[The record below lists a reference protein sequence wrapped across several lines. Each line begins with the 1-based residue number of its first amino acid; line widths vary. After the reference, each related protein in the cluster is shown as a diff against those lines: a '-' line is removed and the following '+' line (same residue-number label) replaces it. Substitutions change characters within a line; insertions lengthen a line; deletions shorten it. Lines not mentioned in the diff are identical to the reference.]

1 MKNSIDQMLHK
12 EFLGKRLVFAEN
24 LCTEKGQH
32 ILNQIKNDPEL
43 AQQVMN
49 HLLTEGEL
57 FYVTLDADKPLRQE
71 LLTDVL
77 ERYCLSQAEFADETG
92 AENARISRV
101 VNGGV
106 LTPAHVFGNKKYY
119 YTRLFWKEDIK
130 NYAKYVEVTSYKSA
144 RKVKEKLIEKAEER
158 EVKRK
163 TKE

>member
-1 MKNSIDQMLHK
+1 MPDNMPDNQ
-12 EFLGKRLVFAEN
+12 
-24 LCTEKGQH
+24 

-57 FYVTLDADKPLRQE
+57 FYETLDADKPLRQE
-71 LLTDVL
+71 LLTEVL
-77 ERYCLSQAEFADETG
+77 ERYCLSQAEFAEKTG
-92 AENARISRV
+92 AENARITRDVS
-101 VNGGV
+101 NGI
-106 LTPAHVFGNKKYY
+106 LTPVHIFGDKKYY
-119 YTRLFWKEDIK
+119 YTRLFWKEDVK

-163 TKE
+163 KKE

>member
-1 MKNSIDQMLHK
+1 MPDNQ
-12 EFLGKRLVFAEN
+12 
-24 LCTEKGQH
+24 

-57 FYVTLDADKPLRQE
+57 FYETLDADKPLRQE
-71 LLTDVL
+71 LLTEIL
-77 ERYCLSQAEFADETG
+77 ERYCLSQAEFAEKTG
-92 AENARISRV
+92 AENARITRDVS
-101 VNGGV
+101 NGI
-106 LTPAHVFGNKKYY
+106 LTPVHIFGDKKYY
-119 YTRLFWKEDIK
+119 YTRLFWKEDVK

>member
-1 MKNSIDQMLHK
+1 MPDNQ
-12 EFLGKRLVFAEN
+12 
-24 LCTEKGQH
+24 

-49 HLLTEGEL
+49 HLLTEREL
-57 FYVTLDADKPLRQE
+57 FYETLDANKPLRQE
-71 LLTDVL
+71 LLTDML

-92 AENARISRV
+92 AENARITRD

-130 NYAKYVEVTSYKSA
+130 NYAKYVDMTSYKST
-144 RKVKEKLIEKAEER
+144 RKVKEKLKEKAEER

-163 TKE
+163 IKD

>member
-1 MKNSIDQMLHK
+1 MPDNQ
-12 EFLGKRLVFAEN
+12 
-24 LCTEKGQH
+24 

-43 AQQVMN
+43 AQQIMN

-57 FYVTLDADKPLRQE
+57 FYETLDADKPLRQE
-71 LLTDVL
+71 LLTEVL
-77 ERYCLSQAEFADETG
+77 ERYCLSQAEFAEKTG
-92 AENARISRV
+92 AENARITRDVS
-101 VNGGV
+101 NGI
-106 LTPAHVFGNKKYY
+106 LTPVHIFGDKKYY
-119 YTRLFWKEDIK
+119 YTRLFWKEDVK

>member
-1 MKNSIDQMLHK
+1 MPDNQ
-12 EFLGKRLVFAEN
+12 
-24 LCTEKGQH
+24 

-49 HLLTEGEL
+49 HLLTEREL
-57 FYVTLDADKPLRQE
+57 FYETLDADKPLRQE
-71 LLTDVL
+71 LLTDIL

-92 AENARISRV
+92 AENARITRD

-130 NYAKYVEVTSYKSA
+130 NYATYVDMTSYKSTQ
-144 RKVKEKLIEKAEER
+144 KVKEKLKENAEER

-163 TKE
+163 IKD

>member
-1 MKNSIDQMLHK
+1 MPDNMPDNQ
-12 EFLGKRLVFAEN
+12 
-24 LCTEKGQH
+24 

-57 FYVTLDADKPLRQE
+57 FYETLDADKPLRQE
-71 LLTDVL
+71 LLTEVL
-77 ERYCLSQAEFADETG
+77 ERYCLSQAEFAEKTG
-92 AENARISRV
+92 AENARITRDVS
-101 VNGGV
+101 NGI
-106 LTPAHVFGNKKYY
+106 LTPVHIFGDKKYY
-119 YTRLFWKEDIK
+119 YTRLFWKEDVK